1 MINKIKSRKDFIK
14 IQKNGSKVI
23 SAGVVLQY
31 LKNSNQANPSRFG
44 FTASKKVGGAVQRN
58 KAKRR
63 MRSLVFDVIEN
74 FKTKGWDYVIIA
86 RKETVHRKYQKLKN
100 DLIWAI
106 KNLKPKNNI

>member
-31 LKNSNQANPSRFG
+31 LNNSNQDNPSRFG

-63 MRSLVFDVIEN
+63 MRSLVFDVIKKFE
-74 FKTKGWDYVIIA
+74 TKGWDYVLIA
-86 RKETVHRKYQKLKN
+86 RKETVSRKYQKLKN

-106 KNLKPKNNI
+106 KNLKSKL

>member
-14 IQKNGSKVI
+14 IQKNGSKII
-23 SAGVVLQY
+23 SAGVVLQC
-31 LKNSNQANPSRFG
+31 LNNLNQENPSRFG

-74 FKTKGWDYVIIA
+74 FKTKGWDYVLIA

-106 KNLKPKNNI
+106 KNLKPKI